1 MGANRVGLG
10 SPKQK
15 ALDNRRAVSSAL
27 RMPQV
32 PEDEMPAIHTQLEGA
47 TKVSYCL
54 PVIGG
59 EADL

>member
-15 ALDNRRAVSSAL
+15 ALDNRRAVSSAQ

-32 PEDEMPAIHTQLEGA
+32 PEDETPAIHTQLEGLS
-47 TKVSYCL
+47 TQVRLYDMKKDR
-54 PVIGG
+54 
-59 EADL
+59 ADV